1 MLVAALS
8 VDLMVAGIAYGSNRI
23 AISPFCAGIINIIS
37 TACLGAAL
45 CLGTLIDKLIPEKM
59 TVIICF
65 VSLFVI
71 GLWRITAF
79 VIKRYIK
86 RGNRIKKHYM
96 FSMLNLDFVIYVS
109 GNPVAADQDNSSQ
122 ALSGRSSRTC
132 LCYVVGWHSGWNRSS
147 ISKDQYSDNAVQC
160 VYCGHGHTLCR
171 LCSRTSD
178 RKKTGCGSVLAER
191 RPVRGAGIHEIKVTL
206 N

>member
-122 ALSGRSSRTC
+122 LSPGEAVILAFAMSLDGIVAGIGAAFLKINIPITLFSAFIVGMVTLYAGYAAGRLIAKKLDVDLSWLSGV
-132 LCYVVGWHSGWNRSS
+132 LFV
-147 ISKDQYSDNAVQC
+147 
-160 VYCGHGHTLCR
+160 
-171 LCSRTSD
+171 
-178 RKKTGCGSVLAER
+178 VLAFM
-191 RPVRGAGIHEIKVTL
+191 KL
-206 N
+206 K